1 MNSNNNNYRFNN
13 TYPLSLKNKVLILSL
28 LLTFLLVAIFTW
40 SELSRWKELNRSYTE
55 SKGITLVRTISPLV
69 LDYINS
75 DDKNKLTKLVKSITS
90 LEIRDNDII
99 SVQISDRSKNKIVE
113 AAPKTQYRHGPNFYF
128 PPSVVIE
135 NPLIDLEKDEEI
147 GFIQVVFSN
156 DYFIGKTTDVLKISL
171 LALILGCLFSYY
183 ISRVVVKHIEKPLY
197 QLTTIAEKVA
207 EGNSD
212 VDDYVDNF
220 SESLPFSTAFE
231 KMLGTIKEQNK
242 DLVYKNKIQEQK
254 IYEMTA
260 LKQINHS
267 LCFVHDI
274 DEIYIKLAENV
285 LNVLNGIQSCIVL
298 VVDELHSQFEYKV
311 VKGLNTESITKNKR
325 VPIDSLIASKV
336 YQTGETL
343 VINETSTKSIEAKE
357 DELEKTQNNT
367 SDSTNQEA
375 DSSRVIS
382 KSNVDKY
389 FYMPIIVKGKVIAIL
404 SGKNKLSG
412 EDFSE
417 SDLSLVE
424 GIIKE
429 TTISI
434 SNALMWQDLHR
445 KVLELNTLHEIA
457 KNIGVVLDI
466 NKLLEL
472 ILDLTSKVFGSVK
485 TSSII
490 LYDEETQLL
499 NVKLYK
505 GDKSGKN
512 IRPIKSGEGIAGKVF
527 QRGEPIIINDMHT
540 TEDNDSI
547 DNGSSSICV
556 PLKVKEK
563 CLGVLSITDKISGEP
578 FDKSDLDMMVT
589 LASQIAVSLNN
600 AKLYE
605 DLEASYLSAVRA
617 LANSIDAKDT
627 YTMGHSERVAKYS
640 VEIGKKMELS
650 DEELKNLYIGALL
663 HDIGKIGI
671 PEAIINKT
679 DKLTNE
685 EFQEIKTH
693 PTRGATIIEP
703 AKFLKEKVPLIKYHH
718 ERYDGKGYPEGLK
731 GEEIP
736 LLARIICC
744 ADSFDAMTSKRA
756 YRDTM
761 PIEFAK
767 KEMIRCSETQFD
779 PKIVNAFLEVIA
791 NEELIKE
798 IRMVK

>member
-1 MNSNNNNYRFNN
+1 M
-13 TYPLSLKNKVLILSL
+13 TLKKKVFILSL
-28 LLTFLLVAIFTW
+28 LLTLLLVTIFTW
-40 SELSRWKELNRSYTE
+40 SELNRWRELNRSYTE

-90 LEIRDNDII
+90 LEIKDNDII
-99 SVQISDRSKNKIVE
+99 SVQISDKSKNKIVE

-135 NPLIDLEKDEEI
+135 NPLVDIEKDEEI

-156 DYFIGKTTDVLKISL
+156 DYFISKTTDVLKISL
-171 LALILGCLFSYY
+171 LALIIGCLLSYY

-197 QLTTIAEKVA
+197 QLTNIVEKVS

-212 VDDYVDNF
+212 VDVYVDNF
-220 SESLPFSTAFE
+220 NESLPFSTAFE

-242 DLVYKNKIQEQK
+242 NLVYKNIVQEQK

-274 DEIYIKLAENV
+274 DEIYVKLVENV

-298 VVDELHSQFEYKV
+298 VVDELHGQFEYKV
-311 VKGLNTESITKNKR
+311 VKGLNTESIAKNKR

-343 VINETSTKSIEAKE
+343 VINETSTKTIEAKE
-357 DELEKTQNNT
+357 EDIKSSDKAENDIADSDKQELEN
-367 SDSTNQEA
+367 SP
-375 DSSRVIS
+375 VIS
-382 KSNVDKY
+382 KSNVDKS

-412 EDFSE
+412 EDFSQA
-417 SDLSLVE
+417 DLSLVE

-445 KVLELNTLHEIA
+445 KVIELNTLHEIA

-472 ILDLTSKVFGSVK
+472 ILDLTSKVFGAVK
-485 TSSII
+485 NSSII

-505 GDKSGKN
+505 GDKSCKN
-512 IRPIKSGEGIAGKVF
+512 IKPIKSGEGIAGKVF

-640 VEIGKKMELS
+640 VEIGKRMGLS

-718 ERYDGKGYPEGLK
+718 ERFDGKGYPEGLK

-761 PIEFAK
+761 PIDFAK
-767 KEMIRCSETQFD
+767 KELIRCSETQFD
-779 PKIVNAFLEVIA
+779 PKIVSAFLEVIA
-791 NEELIKE
+791 NEDIIQEIK
-798 IRMVK
+798 MVK